1 MGTCGRI
8 RDEVEEA
15 VVLLRCNREQIEK
28 LLPCTLTL
36 HFPPPEGS
44 DAVVLEITKAKL
56 KPKE

>member
-1 MGTCGRI
+1 
-8 RDEVEEA
+8 VEEA

-36 HFPPPEGS
+36 HFPPPEGN
-44 DAVVLEITKAKL
+44 DVVVLEITKAKL